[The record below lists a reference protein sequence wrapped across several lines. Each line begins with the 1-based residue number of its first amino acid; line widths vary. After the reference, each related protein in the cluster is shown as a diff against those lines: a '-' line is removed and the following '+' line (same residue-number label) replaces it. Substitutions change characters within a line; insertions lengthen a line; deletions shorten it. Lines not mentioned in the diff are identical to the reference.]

1 MRIATGIDSHDPDPG
16 HRRSESLPRR
26 GRRPPLSRV
35 PRRVRPIEIS
45 EAILLELGSAA
56 ITVYEL
62 HRRLMVRLD
71 EACPAL
77 STIYRHIRRL
87 ENRGQLVGVATRIGG
102 RPMLGYRLAA
112 ADAGAGPAQ
121 APS

>member
-1 MRIATGIDSHDPDPG
+1 MMRIATRIESHDAEPG
-16 HRRSESLPRR
+16 HRRPDIRPRPPRR
-26 GRRPPLSRV
+26 A
-35 PRRVRPIEIS
+35 RPIEIS
-45 EAILLELGSAA
+45 EAILGELGGAA

-62 HRRLMVRLD
+62 HRRLMVSLD

-87 ENRGQLVGVATRIGG
+87 ETRGRLVGVATRIGG

-112 ADAGAGPAQ
+112 TDGGSE
-121 APS
+121 PSRG

>member
-1 MRIATGIDSHDPDPG
+1 MMRIATRIEPHDAEPG
-16 HRRSESLPRR
+16 HRRPDIRPRPALR
-26 GRRPPLSRV
+26 APMSRV
-35 PRRVRPIEIS
+35 PRRTRPIEIS
-45 EAILLELGSAA
+45 EAILRELGGAA

-62 HRRLMVRLD
+62 HRRLMVSLD

-87 ENRGQLVGVATRIGG
+87 ETRGRLVGVATRIGG

-112 ADAGAGPAQ
+112 TDGGSE
-121 APS
+121 PSRG